1 MYEKFQ
7 IFLGSG
13 ADSSMI
19 MMPIELQ
26 FHQRS
31 SRMFRTIN
39 ALLVLMLALSASA
52 CGGGRARRA
61 HVANERAI
69 ERQDDRADARF
80 EKRTGWEKLGERIVN
95 GGADR
100 DVIPVGRAEGKFSRI
115 NVVVEH
121 SSLEMFDIVV
131 RFGDGTEF
139 SPQVRHVFGENT
151 RSRVIDLPGDR
162 RVIRAVEFRYG
173 NLPGGGRAQIELW
186 AQ

>member
-1 MYEKFQ
+1 MSQ
-7 IFLGSG
+7 I
-13 ADSSMI
+13 
-19 MMPIELQ
+19 
-26 FHQRS
+26 
-31 SRMFRTIN
+31 IN
-39 ALLVLMLALSASA
+39 AFVVATLALAVIG

-80 EKRTGWEKLGERIVN
+80 EKRTGWEKLGERIIN

-100 DVIPVGRAEGKFSRI
+100 DVIPVGRADGKFSRI
-115 NVVVEH
+115 EVVVEH
-121 SSLEMFDIVV
+121 SALEMFDIVV
-131 RFGDGTEF
+131 RFGDGTDF
-139 SPQVRHVFGENT
+139 SPNVRHVFGENT

-173 NLPGGGRAQIELW
+173 NLPGGGRAQVELW